1 MFSYLFYGN
10 IQDLSKM
17 NIEDL
22 KIYAVNTTALAL
34 NFTNIELALKIILTI
49 VAIGYTAH
57 KWWIMVK
64 GKKND

>member
-1 MFSYLFYGN
+1 
-10 IQDLSKM
+10 M

-57 KWWIMVK
+57 KWFLMTRNNK
-64 GKKND
+64 

>member
-1 MFSYLFYGN
+1 
-10 IQDLSKM
+10 M